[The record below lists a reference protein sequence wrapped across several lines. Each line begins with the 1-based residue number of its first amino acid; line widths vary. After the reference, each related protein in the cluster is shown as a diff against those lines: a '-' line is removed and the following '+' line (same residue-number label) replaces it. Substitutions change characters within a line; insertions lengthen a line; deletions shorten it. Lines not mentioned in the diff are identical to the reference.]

1 MPDPF
6 LAIYAELRALAARY
20 LADERLEHTLQPT
33 ALVHEAWLRLGA
45 PRDEAPL
52 DRGIFFGLAARAMRR
67 VLVDHA
73 RAKGTAKR
81 GAGAARVPL
90 DEVAAQLTA
99 TEVDLLGLDGALE
112 KLAAQEPELAR
123 VVDLRFFAGLEL
135 TEIGILVGRSERQVR
150 YDWTLARCWLE
161 RELAEVR
168 EP

>member
-1 MPDPF
+1 VSDPF

-45 PRDEAPL
+45 PNAASEV

-73 RAKGTAKR
+73 RARGTAKR

-99 TEVDLLGLDGALE
+99 KEVDLLGLDGALE

-135 TEIGILVGRSERQVR
+135 AEIGTLVGRSERQVR

-168 EP
+168 ER